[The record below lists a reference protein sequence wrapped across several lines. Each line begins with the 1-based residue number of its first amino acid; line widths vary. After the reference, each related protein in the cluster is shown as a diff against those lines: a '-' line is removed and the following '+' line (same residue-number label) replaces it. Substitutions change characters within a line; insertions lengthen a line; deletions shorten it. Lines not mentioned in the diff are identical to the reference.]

1 MSIRFEFS
9 GALYRARTKRNLTQ
23 EESAEILNI
32 SNRWFQ
38 KIEKGIAEPKLT
50 LACKIAK
57 EFDINLN
64 EIAGIEKD
72 DNISNER
79 RYILQRK

>member
-1 MSIRFEFS
+1 MNIKYKFS
-9 GALYRARTKRNLTQ
+9 NALYYARTERQLTQ
-23 EESAEILNI
+23 EEASELLDI

-57 EFDINLN
+57 EFSIDLN
-64 EIAGIEKD
+64 KLAEIDAD
-72 DNISNER
+72 DKISLER
-79 RYILQRK
+79 RLLTK